1 MKKLL
6 FIGTFIIS
14 ALSFSADTT
23 TKDTQTMMSGR
34 PMQCET
40 CPMMSSDQMMGQ
52 NKMMGKHMMNVTP
65 EMQKEMQKEMILIKE
80 KNLEI
85 QKEMLENK
93 VDWNKIEKLN
103 KEIADIKAGMQTK
116 MMKVH
121 YDMMKT
127 QQATPTTK

>member
-6 FIGTFIIS
+6 VIGTFMIS
-14 ALSFSADTT
+14 ALAFSADTT
-23 TKDTQTMMSGR
+23 TKDTQNMMNGKM
-34 PMQCET
+34 MQCET
-40 CPMMSSDQMMGQ
+40 CPMMESGQMMGQ
-52 NKMMGKHMMNVTP
+52 NKMMGNHMMNVTP

-93 VDWNKIEKLN
+93 VDWAKVEKLN
-103 KEIADIKAGMQTK
+103 KEIGDIKAGMQTK

-127 QQATPTTK
+127 QQAAPTTK

>member
-6 FIGTFIIS
+6 FIGTFMIS
-14 ALSFSADTT
+14 ALAFSADAAP
-23 TKDTQTMMSGR
+23 KNTQDMMHGK
-34 PMQCET
+34 MMKCEA
-40 CPMMSSDQMMGQ
+40 CPMMESDQMMGQ
-52 NKMMGKHMMNVTP
+52 NQMMGKNMMNVTP

-93 VDWNKIEKLN
+93 VDWSKIEKLN
-103 KEIADIKAGMQTK
+103 KEIGDIKAGMQTK